1 MDRLFRALGW
11 LLLVPYFAVASLNV
25 RPWIG
30 EKRDYAN
37 RTNAQIAISLIFA
50 STVLGVL
57 SASGVLHRLNTVAPM
72 WIGFA
77 TVGPPMLVTSLLL
90 NRKREDHYRAL
101 YRSMPRLERMGFGLT
116 TLVFTSVMIW
126 LIFDKTA

>member
-30 EKRDYAN
+30 EKRDDAN
-37 RTNAQIAISLIFA
+37 RTNAQLAISLIFA